1 MICFACGQ
9 RGHQSCSCPHRG
21 KTARSRGQSQVGLPI
36 ALTSDEI
43 DKLAFKVKENRQLGR
58 SDLDALIAMA
68 RERNALI
75 ANRPKEPQS
84 DLSIHK
90 HPWGSP

>member
-9 RGHQSCSCPHRG
+9 PGHQSCSCPHRG
-21 KTARSRGQSQVGLPI
+21 IARSRAQPQQTVLPI
-36 ALTSDEI
+36 ALSSDET
-43 DKLAFKVKENRQLGR
+43 DRLAFKVKENRQLAR

-75 ANRPKEPQS
+75 AHRPKETQP
-84 DLSIHK
+84 DLHK